1 MTAGGR
7 AAGLA
12 AHIRHLPAGDPRGV
26 ADAAGLQRTA
36 LELGIMD
43 DALLGA
49 VDRGAQGLDVELL
62 AEFDGRLVGVERER
76 LVVGEKNV
84 VRWLR

>member
-1 MTAGGR
+1 
-7 AAGLA
+7 
-12 AHIRHLPAGDPRGV
+12 
-26 ADAAGLQRTA
+26 
-36 LELGIMD
+36 MD